1 MLEEAGAYESWR
13 RLPEAGS
20 MTRQHLLPKIGKGRA
35 ADRRR
40 RPGKTG
46 IDDLGIEPND
56 LEDLRALVAVDGGN
70 AHLGENFQS
79 AVFDGLD
86 VAFLGRRRRQ
96 GGHRLESERR
106 ADRLRS
112 IAQQRDHVMDVTGF
126 VGLVDQAGPS
136 SQAASHEVMVHT
148 SDRTKGGYEIVVLVL

>member
-1 MLEEAGAYESWR
+1 MQRIDDVGIGCVELGCVLVMLEEAGAYESWR

-20 MTRQHLLPKIGKGRA
+20 LTRQYLLPKVGKGRA

-70 AHLGENFQS
+70 AHLGEN
-79 AVFDGLD
+79 L
-86 VAFLGRRRRQ
+86 
-96 GGHRLESERR
+96 
-106 ADRLRS
+106 
-112 IAQQRDHVMDVTGF
+112 
-126 VGLVDQAGPS
+126 
-136 SQAASHEVMVHT
+136 
-148 SDRTKGGYEIVVLVL
+148 